1 MYTVVKQAESK
12 MVSPLPADM
21 SFVLKFRSSCSAHRK
36 KIKKATQPVGSSFI
50 TVASR
55 KSYFQV

>member
-36 KIKKATQPVGSSFI
+36 NKMAAQLVGSSFI

-55 KSYFQV
+55 KS